1 MVLLAV
7 GFAVVGG
14 ANSLLPLPV
23 ITLPLGNT
31 AFIALPFSVT
41 MLPTSRVL
49 PSDKFRCCVSL
60 TVWLGIGRL
69 LLNR

>member
-14 ANSLLPLPV
+14 ANSLLPLPI

-41 MLPTSRVL
+41 TLPTGRVL
-49 PSDKFRCCVSL
+49 PSDNFCGCVSL
-60 TVWLGIGRL
+60 TVWLGIGML
-69 LLNR
+69 LSNR